1 MDHQAEF
8 QLMVME
14 KLGKEA
20 ADNIDWSAPRV
31 LCIAADFTKY
41 DDHAVQQIGRNI
53 ELLRY
58 RKFGDSLLL
67 LELVNAVSDAPATKQ
82 KQPANQRTSYE
93 KTVTQLLD
101 EMDPEMNDLFSSL
114 ESYLMSLGDDVQRKD
129 LKLYVAFKRLRNIA
143 CVIVQKQ
150 KLIVFVGLD
159 PSTVDP
165 VSGFTRDMRK
175 IGHRA
180 PGNLEISLTTHA
192 DLDRAKPLL
201 QRSYDGS

>member
-67 LELVNAVSDAPATKQ
+67 LELVNAVTQSSAAT
-82 KQPANQRTSYE
+82 PNRSRTSSRSADKPVSQSLE
-93 KTVTQLLD
+93 
-101 EMDPEMNDLFSSL
+101 EMSPEISELFSSL
-114 ESYLMSLGDDVQRKD
+114 ETYLISLGDDVQRKD
-129 LKLYVAFKRLRNIA
+129 LKMYVAFKRLRNIA
-143 CVIVQKQ
+143 CVVVQKQ
-150 KLIVFVGLD
+150 KLVLTVALD
-159 PSTVDP
+159 PTTVEI
-165 VSGFTRDMRK
+165 VNGFTRDMRNV
-175 IGHRA
+175 GHTA
-180 PGNLEISLTTHA
+180 HGNLEISLTTHA